1 MNEKQVNEIADGI
14 MGDAI
19 ATQSALETKRKEAEK
34 SAAMRRKIAIGGSI
48 GLVVGL
54 AVGYFGFDSLMPAG
68 LFGAISGMTSIRW
81 LDKR

>member
-34 SAAMRRKIAIGGSI
+34 SAAMRRKIAIGGLI

-81 LDKR
+81 LNKK